1 MFEGLRS
8 FVAELLGGEV
18 ARPFEENDYRMAAT
32 AILVHVADADGAFDE
47 VERQRMRAIL
57 IERFGLDN
65 GDADRLIAQAQLS
78 EAEEVDLDRFIIVL
92 SRALDTDGR
101 LKLVEM
107 MWDLVYANG
116 APLEVEDSVVAR
128 IAQMLQVPVADLE
141 LLRRSR
147 APGLVG
153 PQ

>member
-8 FVAELLGGEV
+8 LVAELLGSEGE
-18 ARPFEENDYRMAAT
+18 RPFEENDYRMAAT
-32 AILVHVADADGAFDE
+32 AILVHVADADGAFDD
-47 VERQRMRAIL
+47 VERQRMRGIL
-57 IERFGLDN
+57 NERFGLDD
-65 GDADRLIAQAQLS
+65 GDANRLIAQAQLS
-78 EAEEVDLDRFIIVL
+78 EAEEVDLDRFIAVL
-92 SRALDTDGR
+92 RRALDEDGR

-128 IAQMLQVPVADLE
+128 IAQMLDVPVAELE

-147 APGLVG
+147 APGLVN